1 MKVQINSYIGYR
13 EPYMDG
19 DHGFHLMSYDPSGFK
34 SSYVLVGQH
43 VCEVEVP
50 DNFDPRPEM
59 VKSLEREKELAK
71 ADFAKKVMEIDR
83 RINELL
89 ALEFTA

>member
-13 EPYMDG
+13 EPYSVG
-19 DHGFHLMSYDPSGFK
+19 DHGFTLLSYDPSEFDSGW
-34 SSYVLVGQH
+34 VRVGKH

-59 VKSLEREKELAK
+59 VKALEKEKLRAK
-71 ADFAKKVMEIDR
+71 EDFSKKVMEIDR

-89 ALEFTA
+89 ALEYTA